1 MTLTHL
7 SLFALA
13 ALVIRLASRWRGWA
27 MCVASLLAIYF
38 LQPVTSIQYLD
49 FWLPTS
55 TLIVIGFTY
64 AVNRS
69 SGDSTRDDVITALV
83 AILILLTLGSLRYVE
98 SICCVTPST
107 PPDVWRIAL
116 VVGAAAVIAVAIIR
130 FAPNNV
136 RLASL
141 LFISL
146 IVFLLIIKTEPL
158 ARGVSGLIRSAM
170 GRDVSLASA
179 GDLQWLGFS
188 YIAFRLM
195 HILRERTNPRFP
207 KLTLREYITYI
218 IFFPA
223 FTAGPIDRAERF
235 VKDARAPLVP
245 LAESAPEWVEGG
257 RRIMVGA
264 FKKFVIADTLA
275 IISLNGLNAA
285 QVLSPFWMWIL
296 LYAFTL
302 RIYFDFSG
310 YTDIAIGVGR
320 IMGIKLPENFES
332 PYFKSDLTTF
342 WNSWHITLTQWVR
355 SYFFN
360 PLTRALRSRSM
371 SMSLIIVI
379 GQLGTMLLIGLW
391 HGVTWNFVAWGL
403 WHGVGLYLHNRY
415 LDFMKP
421 RLAALDERPQ
431 LKRLADMLGMVLT
444 FHYVA
449 LGWVWFAL
457 PTVELSIRVFQKL
470 FGFA

>member
-1 MTLTHL
+1 
-7 SLFALA
+7 
-13 ALVIRLASRWRGWA
+13 
-27 MCVASLLAIYF
+27 
-38 LQPVTSIQYLD
+38 
-49 FWLPTS
+49 
-55 TLIVIGFTY
+55 
-64 AVNRS
+64 
-69 SGDSTRDDVITALV
+69 
-83 AILILLTLGSLRYVE
+83 
-98 SICCVTPST
+98 TPST
-107 PPDVWRIAL
+107 PPDLWRIAIVL
-116 VVGAAAVIAVAIIR
+116 GVAAVIAVALIR
-130 FAPNNV
+130 FAPNNP
-136 RLASL
+136 RLASIF
-141 LFISL
+141 FILL
-146 IVFLLIIKTEPL
+146 IVLLLIIKTEPL
-158 ARGVSGLIRSAM
+158 ARGVSAIIRSAL

-179 GDLQWLGFS
+179 GDVQWLGFS

-195 HILRERTNPRFP
+195 HILRERSNPRFP
-207 KLTLREYITYI
+207 KLTLRETITYV
-218 IFFPA
+218 IFFPS
-223 FTAGPIDRAERF
+223 FTAGPIDRADRF
-235 VKDARAPLVP
+235 VKDTLAP
-245 LAESAPEWVEGG
+245 LAESAPDVVEGG

-275 IISLNGLNAA
+275 IIALNGFNAA
-285 QVLSPFWMWIL
+285 QVVSPLWMWIL

-310 YTDIAIGVGR
+310 YTDIAVGVGR
-320 IMGIKLPENFES
+320 IMGIKLPENFNA

-371 SMSLIIVI
+371 AMPLIIII

-431 LKRLADMLGMVLT
+431 LKRLTDVFGMLIT

-457 PTVELSIRVFQKL
+457 PSVDLSLKVFGKL
-470 FGFA
+470 YGF

>member
-13 ALVIRLASRWRGWA
+13 ALIIRVASRWRDWL
-27 MCVASLLAIYF
+27 MFVVSLLAIYF

-49 FWLPTS
+49 FWLPTLTL
-55 TLIVIGFTY
+55 TLIGLTY

-69 SGDSTRDDVITALV
+69 SNDSTRDDLITALIAV
-83 AILILLTLGSLRYVE
+83 LILLALGSLRYFD
-98 SICCVTPST
+98 SICCLTPST
-107 PPDVWRIAL
+107 PPDVWRIAI
-116 VVGAAAVIAVAIIR
+116 VVGVAAVIAVAIIR
-130 FAPNNV
+130 FAPDNP
-136 RLASL
+136 RLASIFFVLIIVL
-141 LFISL
+141 L
-146 IVFLLIIKTEPL
+146 VIIKTEPL
-158 ARGVSGLIRSAM
+158 ARGVSALIRSM
-170 GRDVSLASA
+170 LGRDVSLASA
-179 GDLQWLGFS
+179 GDVQWLGFS

-195 HILRERTNPRFP
+195 HTLRERSNPRFP
-207 KLTLREYITYI
+207 KLTLRDYITYV

-223 FTAGPIDRAERF
+223 FTAGPIDRADRF
-235 VKDARAPLVP
+235 VKDTHAP
-245 LAESAPEWVEGG
+245 LAESAPDVVEGG

-285 QVLSPFWMWIL
+285 QTLSPFWMWIL

-302 RIYFDFSG
+302 RIYFDFGG
-310 YTDIAIGVGR
+310 YTDIAVGMGR
-320 IMGIKLPENFES
+320 IMGIKLPENFDA
-332 PYFKSDLTTF
+332 PYLKSDLTTF

-371 SMSLIIVI
+371 AMPLIIII

-403 WHGVGLYLHNRY
+403 WHGVGLYIHNRY

-431 LKRLADMLGMVLT
+431 LKRLADSLGVLIT

-449 LGWVWFAL
+449 LGWAWFAL
-457 PTVELSIRVFQKL
+457 PDVELSIRVFQKL

>member
-1 MTLTHL
+1 MSLTHL

-13 ALVIRLASRWRGWA
+13 ALFIRISSHGRSWA
-27 MCVASLLAIYF
+27 MFIVSLLTIFF
-38 LQPVTSIQYLD
+38 LQPVTAIQYLD
-49 FWLPTS
+49 FWLPTL
-55 TLIVIGFTY
+55 TLALIGFTY

-69 SGDSTRDDVITALV
+69 SNDSTRDDLITALV
-83 AILILLTLGSLRYVE
+83 AILILLALGSLRYFD
-98 SICCVTPST
+98 SICCLTPST
-107 PPDVWRIAL
+107 PPDLWRIAI
-116 VVGAAAVIAVAIIR
+116 VVGVAAVIAVAITR
-130 FAPNNV
+130 FAPNNS
-136 RLASL
+136 RLASI
-141 LFISL
+141 FFVL
-146 IVFLLIIKTEPL
+146 IVVLLLIIKTEPL
-158 ARGVSGLIRSAM
+158 ARGVSAMIRSAI

-179 GDLQWLGFS
+179 GDVQWLGFS

-195 HILRERTNPRFP
+195 HILRERSNPRFP
-207 KLTLREYITYI
+207 KLTLREYINYV
-218 IFFPA
+218 IFFPS
-223 FTAGPIDRAERF
+223 FTAGPIDRADRF
-235 VKDARAPLVP
+235 VKDARAA
-245 LAESAPEWVEGG
+245 LAESAPDVVEGG

-285 QVLSPFWMWIL
+285 QVISPLWMWIL

-302 RIYFDFSG
+302 RIYFDFGG
-310 YTDIAIGVGR
+310 YTDIAVGVGR
-320 IMGIKLPENFES
+320 IMGIKLPENFDA
-332 PYFKSDLTTF
+332 PYLKSDLTTF

-371 SMSLIIVI
+371 AMPLLIII

-403 WHGVGLYLHNRY
+403 WHGVGLYVHNRY

-421 RLAALDERPQ
+421 RLAALDARPQ
-431 LKRLADMLGMVLT
+431 LKRFADALGTLIT

-457 PTVELSIRVFQKL
+457 PNAELSLKVFAKL
-470 FGFA
+470 MGG

>member
-1 MTLTHL
+1 MSLLHL

-13 ALVIRLASRWRGWA
+13 ALIIRVASRGRSWA
-27 MCVASLLAIYF
+27 MFVVSLLAIYF
-38 LQPVTSIQYLD
+38 LQPVTAIQYLD
-49 FWLPTS
+49 FWLPTL
-55 TLIVIGFTY
+55 TLALIGFVY

-69 SGDSTRDDVITALV
+69 SNDSTRDDLITALV
-83 AILILLTLGSLRYVE
+83 AILILLALGSLRYFD
-98 SICCVTPST
+98 SICCPTPST
-107 PPDVWRIAL
+107 PPDLWRIAIVL
-116 VVGAAAVIAVAIIR
+116 GVAAVIAVAIIR
-130 FAPNNV
+130 FAPNNP
-136 RLASL
+136 RLASIF
-141 LFISL
+141 FILL
-146 IVFLLIIKTEPL
+146 IVLLLIIKTEPL
-158 ARGVSGLIRSAM
+158 ARGVSAMIRSAL

-179 GDLQWLGFS
+179 ADVQWLGFS

-195 HILRERTNPRFP
+195 HILRERSNPRFP
-207 KLTLREYITYI
+207 KLTLREYINYV
-218 IFFPA
+218 IFFPS
-223 FTAGPIDRAERF
+223 FTAGPIDRADRF
-235 VKDARAPLVP
+235 IKDARAPL
-245 LAESAPEWVEGG
+245 AESAPDVVEGG

-285 QVLSPFWMWIL
+285 QVLSPFWAWIL

-302 RIYFDFSG
+302 RIYFDFGG
-310 YTDIAIGVGR
+310 YTDIAVGVGR
-320 IMGIKLPENFES
+320 IMGIKLPENFDA

-371 SMSLIIVI
+371 AMPLIIVI

-391 HGVTWNFVAWGL
+391 HGVTWNFIAWGL
-403 WHGVGLYLHNRY
+403 WHGIGLYAHNRY

-421 RLAALDERPQ
+421 RLVALDNRPQ
-431 LKRLADMLGMVLT
+431 LKRLADALGTAIT

-457 PTVELSIRVFQKL
+457 PNVELSLRVFGKL
-470 FGFA
+470 FNL

>member
-13 ALVIRLASRWRGWA
+13 ALLIRVASRWRSGL
-27 MCVASLLAIYF
+27 MFTISLLAIYF
-38 LQPVTSIQYLD
+38 LQPVTAIQYLD
-49 FWLPTS
+49 FWLPTL
-55 TLIVIGFTY
+55 TLGLIGFIY

-69 SGDSTRDDVITALV
+69 SSESNRDDLITALV
-83 AILILLTLGSLRYVE
+83 AILILLALGSLRYFD

-107 PPDVWRIAL
+107 PPDLWRIAI
-116 VVGAAAVIAVAIIR
+116 VVGVAAVIAVAIIR
-130 FAPNNV
+130 FAPNNP
-136 RLASL
+136 RLASVFFILIIVL
-141 LFISL
+141 L
-146 IVFLLIIKTEPL
+146 VIIKTEPL
-158 ARGVSGLIRSAM
+158 ARGVSALIRSAL

-179 GDLQWLGFS
+179 SDIQWLGFS
-188 YIAFRLM
+188 YIAFRLI
-195 HILRERTNPRFP
+195 HVLRERSNPRFP
-207 KLTLREYITYI
+207 KLSLREFITYV

-223 FTAGPIDRAERF
+223 FTAGPIDRADRF
-235 VKDARAPLVP
+235 VKDTRPP
-245 LAESAPEWVEGG
+245 LAESAPDVVEGG

-264 FKKFVIADTLA
+264 FKKFVLADTLA

-285 QVLSPFWMWIL
+285 QVLSPFWTWIL

-310 YTDIAIGVGR
+310 YTDIAVGVGR
-320 IMGIKLPENFES
+320 IMGIKLPENFDA

-360 PLTRALRSRSM
+360 PLTRALRSRSL

-379 GQLGTMLLIGLW
+379 GQLSTMLLIGLW
-391 HGVTWNFVAWGL
+391 HGVTWNFVVWGV
-403 WHGVGLYLHNRY
+403 WHGLGLYIHNRY
-415 LDFMKP
+415 LDWMKP
-421 RLAALDERPQ
+421 RLVTLDARPQ
-431 LKRLADMLGMVLT
+431 LKRLADALGVLVT

-457 PTVELSIRVFQKL
+457 PDIQLSFRVFQKL

>member
-13 ALVIRLASRWRGWA
+13 ALIIRVASRWRDWL
-27 MCVASLLAIYF
+27 MFVVSLLAIYF

-49 FWLPTS
+49 FWLPTL
-55 TLIVIGFTY
+55 TLSLIGFTY

-69 SGDSTRDDVITALV
+69 SNDSTRDDLITTLV
-83 AILILLTLGSLRYVE
+83 AILILLAIGSLRYFD
-98 SICCVTPST
+98 SICCLTPST
-107 PPDVWRIAL
+107 PPDLWRIAI
-116 VVGAAAVIAVAIIR
+116 VIGVAAVIAVAIIR
-130 FAPNNV
+130 FAPDNP
-136 RLASL
+136 RLASIFFVLIIVL
-141 LFISL
+141 L
-146 IVFLLIIKTEPL
+146 VIIKTEPL
-158 ARGVSGLIRSAM
+158 ARSVSALIRSAM

-179 GDLQWLGFS
+179 GDVQWLGFS

-195 HILRERTNPRFP
+195 HTLRERSNPRFP
-207 KLTLREYITYI
+207 KLTLREYITYV

-223 FTAGPIDRAERF
+223 FTAGPIDRADRF
-235 VKDARAPLVP
+235 VKDTRAP
-245 LAESAPEWVEGG
+245 LAESAPDVVEGG

-302 RIYFDFSG
+302 RIYFDFGG
-310 YTDIAIGVGR
+310 YTDIAVGVGR
-320 IMGIKLPENFES
+320 IMGIKLPENFDA
-332 PYFKSDLTTF
+332 PYLKSDLTTF

-371 SMSLIIVI
+371 AMPLIII
-379 GQLGTMLLIGLW
+379 LGQLGTMLLIGLW
-391 HGVTWNFVAWGL
+391 HGATWNFVAWGL
-403 WHGVGLYLHNRY
+403 WHGVGLYIHNRY

-421 RLAALDERPQ
+421 RLTALDERPQ
-431 LKRLADMLGMVLT
+431 LKRLADSLGVLIT

-449 LGWVWFAL
+449 LGWAWFAL
-457 PTVELSIRVFQKL
+457 PNVELTLRVFQRL
-470 FGFA
+470 LGG